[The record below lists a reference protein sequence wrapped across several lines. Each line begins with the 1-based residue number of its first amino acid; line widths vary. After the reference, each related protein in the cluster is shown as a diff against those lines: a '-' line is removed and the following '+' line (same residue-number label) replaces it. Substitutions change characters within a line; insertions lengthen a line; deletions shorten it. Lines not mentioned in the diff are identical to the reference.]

1 MFVSKRILL
10 NNEDGRWDLD
20 NPMIK
25 TIEDDSLKT
34 NIQRENED
42 NHDPISVLTYIDG
55 QIWCAIRD
63 RIFVISP
70 DSFHVQVKSPK
81 KQTR

>member
-1 MFVSKRILL
+1 
-10 NNEDGRWDLD
+10 
-20 NPMIK
+20 MIK
-25 TIEDDSLKT
+25 TIEDDSLKA

-42 NHDPISVLTYIDG
+42 NHDPISVLTYVDG

-70 DSFHVQVKSPK
+70 DSFHVQVKLQNHLFSEEIFALAFICC
-81 KQTR
+81 